1 MRKLGHGI
9 YLCRNENG
17 FERALREYTDAEMN
31 LPSRPQ
37 HYPCLVVLSVH
48 LHSIIVREV
57 AVDRLTNELEL
68 LHFAEPR

>member
-9 YLCRNENG
+9 YLCRNEVG
-17 FERALREYTDAEMN
+17 FERALREFTDAEMN
-31 LPSRPQ
+31 VPSRPE

-57 AVDRLTNELEL
+57 AVDRLINEMEL
-68 LHFAEPR
+68 LHFA

>member
-1 MRKLGHGI
+1 MRKFGHGI
-9 YLCRNENG
+9 YLCRNESG
-17 FERALREYTDAEMN
+17 FEHALREFTDAELN
-31 LPSRPQ
+31 VPRCPE